1 MFLSQYL
8 KWFGEKRKIKQKVL
22 QLGQEKINKLLLRL
36 SFPAVVGMVAN
47 ALYNLVDTIFVGR
60 GVGSLAIGALA
71 IAFPLQMLIIA
82 IAQTIGIGA
91 GSAVSRS
98 LGSGKVNRAKCV
110 VGNSFFCVITLSLTV
125 SIIGLTFTDQILLFF
140 GATKTI
146 LPYARDY
153 IIIILWGL
161 TFFSFAISSNNLIR
175 AEGNARVAMISM
187 LIGAILNII
196 LDPIFIF
203 GFQMGIQGA
212 ALATIIAQFC
222 AFLYILHYIYG
233 KESSLRIEFQHLIP
247 NFAIIREII
256 TVGLPSFARLS
267 SGSVSTLLVNQSLR
281 FYGGDLAII
290 ILGVIIKITR
300 FLFMPMFGV
309 VQGMQPI
316 AGFNYGAKQYD
327 RVFEVLNLT
336 IKILFLLSTFLCLI
350 MVLWPAKVISIFTS
364 DLRVIQAGVPVM
376 RIILFSIPVLSI
388 QMTGATLF
396 QALGK
401 AMPAMVFSLLRRV
414 LLFIPFI
421 IILPRFSQLGVLGVW
436 ISYPLAD
443 IFSAVITWVFLQ
455 NQLQKIH
462 AEAEIYS
469 I

>member
-1 MFLSQYL
+1 L
-8 KWFGEKRKIKQKVL
+8 
-22 QLGQEKINKLLLRL
+22 
-36 SFPAVVGMVAN
+36 PAVVGMVAN

-60 GVGSLAIGALA
+60 GIGSLAIGALA
-71 IAFPLQMLIIA
+71 IAFPLQMFIVA

-98 LGSGKVNRAKCV
+98 LGAGDVDRARSV
-110 VGNSFFCVITLSLTV
+110 VGNSFLCVITLSLVV
-125 SIIGLTFTDQILLFF
+125 SITGLTFTDQILVFF
-140 GATKTI
+140 GATQTI

-153 IIIILWGL
+153 IIILLWGL

-187 LIGAILNII
+187 LIGAILNIF
-196 LDPIFIF
+196 LDPLFIF
-203 GFQMGIQGA
+203 VFNLGIQGA
-212 ALATIIAQFC
+212 SLATITAQFC
-222 AFLYILHYIYG
+222 SFLYILHYIYG
-233 KESSLRIEFQHLIP
+233 KETSLRINFLHLFP
-247 NFAIIREII
+247 NFSIIKEII

-267 SGSVSTLLVNQSLR
+267 SGSISTLLVNQSLR

-316 AGFNYGAKQYD
+316 AGYNYGARKYN
-327 RVFEVLNLT
+327 RVFEVLYLT
-336 IKILFLLSTFLCLI
+336 IKTLFLISTFLCFI
-350 MVLWPAKVISIFTS
+350 IILWPAKVISVFTG
-364 DLRVIQAGVPVM
+364 DPEVIQIGVPVM
-376 RIILFSIPVLSI
+376 RIMLFSIPVLSI

-414 LLFIPFI
+414 LLFIPLI
-421 IILPRFSQLGVLGVW
+421 IILPRFFQLGVRGVW

-443 IFSAVITWVFLQ
+443 VLSAIITWIFLR
-455 NQLQKIH
+455 NQVQKIRE
-462 AEAEIYS
+462 EAKLYS
-469 I
+469 V

>member
-1 MFLSQYL
+1 
-8 KWFGEKRKIKQKVL
+8 
-22 QLGQEKINKLLLRL
+22 
-36 SFPAVVGMVAN
+36 MVAN

-60 GVGSLAIGALA
+60 GVGSLGIGALA
-71 IAFPLQMLIIA
+71 IAFPLQMLIVA

-98 LGSGKVNRAKCV
+98 LGAGNNYRAKQV
-110 VGNSFFCVITLSLTV
+110 VGNSFFCVVVLSFTV
-125 SIIGLTFTDQILLFF
+125 SVIGLTFTDQILLFF
-140 GATKTI
+140 GSTQTI

-153 IIIILWGL
+153 TVIILWGL

-175 AEGNARVAMISM
+175 AEGNARVAMFSM
-187 LIGAILNII
+187 LIGALLNII

-203 GFQMGIQGA
+203 GLKLGIKGA
-212 ALATIIAQFC
+212 ALATITAQFC
-222 AFLYILHYIYG
+222 SFLYILHYIYG
-233 KESSLRIEFQHLIP
+233 KETSLKIELQHLIP
-247 NFAIIREII
+247 DFSIIREII
-256 TVGLPSFARLS
+256 IVGLPSFARLS

-281 FYGGDLAII
+281 FYGGDLPII

-316 AGFNYGAKQYD
+316 AGYNYGARQYE

-336 IKILFLLSTFLCLI
+336 MKILFLISTSLCLI
-350 MVLWPAKVISIFTS
+350 MVLWPANVIAIFTS
-364 DLRVIQAGVPVM
+364 DLEVIQTGVPVM

-401 AMPAMVFSLLRRV
+401 AIPALVFSLLRRV
-414 LLFIPFI
+414 LLFIPLI
-421 IILPRFSQLGVLGVW
+421 IVLPRFFQLGVLGIW

-443 IFSAVITWVFLQ
+443 IFSAIITWAFLRSQ
-455 NQLQKIH
+455 IRKIH
-462 AEAEIYS
+462 TEADLYS
-469 I
+469 V

>member
-1 MFLSQYL
+1 L
-8 KWFGEKRKIKQKVL
+8 
-22 QLGQEKINKLLLRL
+22 
-36 SFPAVVGMVAN
+36 PAVVGMVAN

-60 GVGSLAIGALA
+60 GIGSLAIGALA
-71 IAFPLQMLIIA
+71 IAFPLQMFIVA

-98 LGSGKVNRAKCV
+98 LGAGDVDRARSV
-110 VGNSFFCVITLSLTV
+110 VGNSFLCVITLSLVV
-125 SIIGLTFTDQILLFF
+125 SITGLTFTDQILVFF
-140 GATKTI
+140 GATQTI

-153 IIIILWGL
+153 IIILLWGL

-187 LIGAILNII
+187 LIGAILNIF
-196 LDPIFIF
+196 LDPLFIF
-203 GFQMGIQGA
+203 VFNLGIQGA
-212 ALATIIAQFC
+212 SLATITAQFC
-222 AFLYILHYIYG
+222 SFLYILHYIYG
-233 KESSLRIEFQHLIP
+233 KETSLRINFLHLFP
-247 NFAIIREII
+247 NFSIIKEII

-267 SGSVSTLLVNQSLR
+267 SGSISTLLVNQSLR

-316 AGFNYGAKQYD
+316 AGYNYGARQYN
-327 RVFEVLNLT
+327 RVFEVLYLT
-336 IKILFLLSTFLCLI
+336 IKTLFLISTFLCFI
-350 MVLWPAKVISIFTS
+350 IILWPAKVISVFTG
-364 DLRVIQAGVPVM
+364 DPEVIQIGVPVM
-376 RIILFSIPVLSI
+376 RIMLFSIPVLSI

-414 LLFIPFI
+414 LLFIPLI
-421 IILPRFSQLGVLGVW
+421 IILPRFFQLGVRGVW

-443 IFSAVITWVFLQ
+443 VLSAIITWIFLR
-455 NQLQKIH
+455 NQVQKIRE
-462 AEAEIYS
+462 EAKLYS
-469 I
+469 V

>member
-1 MFLSQYL
+1 
-8 KWFGEKRKIKQKVL
+8 
-22 QLGQEKINKLLLRL
+22 
-36 SFPAVVGMVAN
+36 MVAN

-71 IAFPLQMLIIA
+71 IAFPLQILIVA

-98 LGSGKVNRAKCV
+98 LGAGKVERAKCV
-110 VGNSFFCVITLSLTV
+110 VGNSFFCIIALSLTV
-125 SIIGLTFTDQILLFF
+125 SVIGLIFIEQILLFF
-140 GATKTI
+140 GATQTI

-153 IIIILWGL
+153 VVVILWGL

-175 AEGNARVAMISM
+175 AEGNARVAMVSM

-196 LDPIFIF
+196 LDPIYIF
-203 GFQMGIQGA
+203 VFNLGIQGA
-212 ALATIIAQFC
+212 ALATITAQFC
-222 AFLYILHYIYG
+222 SFVYILHYIYG
-233 KESSLRIEFQHLIP
+233 KETSLTIKLHHLKP
-247 NFAIIREII
+247 NLSIIKEII
-256 TVGLPSFARLS
+256 IVGLPSFARLS
-267 SGSVSTLLVNQSLR
+267 SGSISTLLVNQSLR

-316 AGFNYGAKQYD
+316 AGYNYGARQYN

-336 IKILFLLSTFLCLI
+336 IKVLLILSSSLCLLMI
-350 MVLWPAKVISIFTS
+350 IWPATVISIFTN
-364 DLRVIQAGVPVM
+364 DVQVIQTGIPIM
-376 RIILFSIPVLSI
+376 RIMLFSIPVLSI

-401 AMPAMVFSLLRRV
+401 AMPAIVFSLLRRV
-414 LLFIPFI
+414 LLFIPLI
-421 IILPRFSQLGVLGVW
+421 IILPRFTQLGLLGIW
-436 ISYPLAD
+436 ISYPIAD
-443 IFSAVITWVFLQ
+443 IFSAIITWFFLRSEIR
-455 NQLQKIH
+455 KIRQ
-462 AEAEIYS
+462 EAELYKNMV
-469 I
+469 

>member
-1 MFLSQYL
+1 ML
-8 KWFGEKRKIKQKVL
+8 
-22 QLGQEKINKLLLRL
+22 
-36 SFPAVVGMVAN
+36 AN

-71 IAFPLQMLIIA
+71 IAFPLQILIVA

-98 LGSGKVNRAKCV
+98 LGAGKVDRAKCV
-110 VGNSFFCVITLSLTV
+110 VGNSFFCIIALSLTV
-125 SIIGLTFTDQILLFF
+125 SGIGLIFIEQILIFF
-140 GATKTI
+140 GATQTI

-153 IIIILWGL
+153 VVVILWGL

-175 AEGNARVAMISM
+175 AEGNARVAMVSM

-196 LDPIFIF
+196 LDPIYIF
-203 GFQMGIQGA
+203 VFDLGIQGA
-212 ALATIIAQFC
+212 ALATITAQFC
-222 AFLYILHYIYG
+222 SFVYILHYIYG
-233 KESSLRIEFQHLIP
+233 KETSLTIKLHHLKP
-247 NFAIIREII
+247 NLSIIKEII
-256 TVGLPSFARLS
+256 IVGLPSFARLS
-267 SGSVSTLLVNQSLR
+267 AGSISTLLVNQSLR

-316 AGFNYGAKQYD
+316 AGYNYGARQYN

-336 IKILFLLSTFLCLI
+336 IKVLLILSSFLCLI
-350 MVLWPAKVISIFTS
+350 MILWPAQVIAIFTN
-364 DLRVIQAGVPVM
+364 DLEVIQTGIPVM

-388 QMTGATLF
+388 QITGATLF

-401 AMPAMVFSLLRRV
+401 PMPAIVFSLLRRV
-414 LLFIPFI
+414 LLFIPLI
-421 IILPRFSQLGVLGVW
+421 IILPRLSQLGLLGIW
-436 ISYPLAD
+436 ISYPIAD
-443 IFSAVITWVFLQ
+443 IFSAIITWFFLRSEIR
-455 NQLQKIH
+455 KIRQ
-462 AEAEIYS
+462 EAEFYKI
-469 I
+469 

>member
-1 MFLSQYL
+1 ML
-8 KWFGEKRKIKQKVL
+8 
-22 QLGQEKINKLLLRL
+22 
-36 SFPAVVGMVAN
+36 AN

-71 IAFPLQMLIIA
+71 IAFPLQILIVA

-98 LGSGKVNRAKCV
+98 LGAGKVDRAKCV
-110 VGNSFFCVITLSLTV
+110 VGNSFFCIIALSLTV
-125 SIIGLTFTDQILLFF
+125 SVIGLIFIEQILIFF
-140 GATKTI
+140 GATQTI

-153 IIIILWGL
+153 VVVILWGL

-175 AEGNARVAMISM
+175 AEGNARVAMVSM

-196 LDPIFIF
+196 LDPIYIF
-203 GFQMGIQGA
+203 VFDLGIQGA
-212 ALATIIAQFC
+212 ALATITAQFC
-222 AFLYILHYIYG
+222 SFVYILHYIYG
-233 KESSLRIEFQHLIP
+233 KETSLTIKLHHLKP
-247 NFAIIREII
+247 NLSIIKEII
-256 TVGLPSFARLS
+256 IVGLPSFARLS
-267 SGSVSTLLVNQSLR
+267 AGSISTLLVNQSLR

-316 AGFNYGAKQYD
+316 AGYNYGARQYN

-336 IKILFLLSTFLCLI
+336 IKVLLILSSFLCLI
-350 MVLWPAKVISIFTS
+350 MILWPAQVIAIFTT
-364 DLRVIQAGVPVM
+364 DLEVIQTGIPIM
-376 RIILFSIPVLSI
+376 RIMLFSIPVLSI
-388 QMTGATLF
+388 QITGASLF

-401 AMPAMVFSLLRRV
+401 AMPAIVFSLLRRV
-414 LLFIPFI
+414 LLFIPLI
-421 IILPRFSQLGVLGVW
+421 IILPRFTQLGLLGIW
-436 ISYPLAD
+436 ISYPIAD
-443 IFSAVITWVFLQ
+443 IFSAIITWFFLRSEIR
-455 NQLQKIH
+455 KIRQ
-462 AEAEIYS
+462 ESELYS

>member
-1 MFLSQYL
+1 
-8 KWFGEKRKIKQKVL
+8 
-22 QLGQEKINKLLLRL
+22 
-36 SFPAVVGMVAN
+36 MVAN

-71 IAFPLQMLIIA
+71 IAFPLQMLNVA

-98 LGSGKVNRAKCV
+98 LGAGKVNRAKCV
-110 VGNSFFCVITLSLTV
+110 VGNSFFCVIVLSLMV
-125 SIIGLTFTDQILLFF
+125 SAIGLTFTDQILIFF
-140 GATKTI
+140 GATQTI

-153 IIIILWGL
+153 VVVLLWGL

-187 LIGAILNII
+187 LIGALLNII
-196 LDPIFIF
+196 LDPLFIF
-203 GFQMGIQGA
+203 GLKLGIQGA
-212 ALATIIAQFC
+212 ALATITAQFC
-222 AFLYILHYIYG
+222 SFLYILYYIYG
-233 KESSLRIEFQHLIP
+233 KETSLKIELRHMNPDLS
-247 NFAIIREII
+247 IIREII
-256 TVGLPSFARLS
+256 TVGLPSFARLA
-267 SGSVSTLLVNQSLR
+267 SGSISTLLVNQSLR

-316 AGFNYGAKQYD
+316 AGYNYGARQYE

-336 IKILFLLSTFLCLI
+336 IKILFFISTFLCLI
-350 MVLWPAKVISIFTS
+350 MILWPAKVINVFTN
-364 DLRVIQAGVPVM
+364 DLQVIQTGIPVM

-414 LLFIPFI
+414 LLFIPLI
-421 IILPRFSQLGVLGVW
+421 IILPRFFQLGLLGIW
-436 ISYPLAD
+436 ISYPIAD
-443 IFSAVITWVFLQ
+443 IFSAIITWFFLR
-455 NQLQKIH
+455 NQVQKIRQ
-462 AEAEIYS
+462 EAELYAV
-469 I
+469 

>member
-1 MFLSQYL
+1 LLYQ
-8 KWFGEKRKIKQKVL
+8 EERKIKQKVL
-22 QLGQEKINKLLLRL
+22 RLGQEKINKLLLRL

-71 IAFPLQMLIIA
+71 IAFPLQMLIVA

-98 LGSGKVNRAKCV
+98 LGAGKVDRAKCV
-110 VGNSFFCVITLSLTV
+110 VGNSFFCIIALSLIV
-125 SIIGLTFTDQILLFF
+125 SGIGLIFIEQILIFF
-140 GATKTI
+140 GATQTI

-153 IIIILWGL
+153 VVVILWGL

-187 LIGAILNII
+187 LIGAILNMI
-196 LDPIFIF
+196 LDPIYIFIF
-203 GFQMGIQGA
+203 DLGIQGA
-212 ALATIIAQFC
+212 ALATITAQFC
-222 AFLYILHYIYG
+222 SFLYVLHYIYG
-233 KESSLRIEFQHLIP
+233 KETTLTIKLHHLKP
-247 NFAIIREII
+247 NLSIIKEII
-256 TVGLPSFARLS
+256 IVGLPSFARLS
-267 SGSVSTLLVNQSLR
+267 SGSISTLLVNQSLR

-290 ILGVIIKITR
+290 IIGVIIKITR

-316 AGFNYGAKQYD
+316 AGYNYGARQYN

-336 IKILFLLSTFLCLI
+336 IKVLLILSSVLCLI
-350 MVLWPAKVISIFTS
+350 VVIWPAQVIAIFTN
-364 DLRVIQAGVPVM
+364 DLEVIQTGIPVM

-388 QMTGATLF
+388 QITGATLF

-401 AMPAMVFSLLRRV
+401 AMPAIVFSLLRRV
-414 LLFIPFI
+414 LLFIPLI
-421 IILPRFSQLGVLGVW
+421 IILPRLSQLGLLGIW
-436 ISYPLAD
+436 LSYPIAD
-443 IFSAVITWVFLQ
+443 IFSAIITWFFLR
-455 NQLQKIH
+455 NEIRKIRK
-462 AEAEIYS
+462 EAEVYS
-469 I
+469 V